1 MLEMISKAF
10 KPSRSILRPPFVLF
24 RIPESTTFSAF
35 DVVDASSGS
44 STRRK
49 RMNQNL

>member
-1 MLEMISKAF
+1 MISKAF

-35 DVVDASSGS
+35 DVVDASQTNEPKSLIKNGP
-44 STRRK
+44 K
-49 RMNQNL
+49 RW